1 MVAML
6 LLGRWL
12 LLLLL
17 LLLHGLGIVRTEIP
31 LAQLF
36 PKIVRF
42 QGGKGMGGRRLILLI
57 GRTQI
62 LHQLGQGRTTRT
74 SSSSRRRVGCIGGLG
89 PITTDSRLFLDHGGQ
104 GRRGWVV
111 RRRR

>member
-6 LLGRWL
+6 LLLVGRW
-12 LLLLL
+12 LLLL
-17 LLLHGLGIVRTEIP
+17 LLLHGLGIVRTKIP

-74 SSSSRRRVGCIGGLG
+74 STSSSIRRRVGRTSGLG
-89 PITTDSRLFLDHGGQ
+89 PITTDSRLFLDHGRQ

-111 RRRR
+111 R